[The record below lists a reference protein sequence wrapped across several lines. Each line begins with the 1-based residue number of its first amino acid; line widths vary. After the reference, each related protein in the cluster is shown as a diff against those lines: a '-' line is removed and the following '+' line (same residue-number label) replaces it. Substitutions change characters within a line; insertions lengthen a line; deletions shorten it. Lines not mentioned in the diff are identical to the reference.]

1 MSQFTD
7 FLAKQGLGSITGEG
21 DAAKF
26 ALNQETKDKLKEA
39 GKNLFQKGKA
49 AGTAAGIA
57 QAKYKGD
64 QALIDK
70 QKELSQSNLQ
80 KYGGMAKNLENQIMG
95 GKFDSAAMAKAA
107 SDQMSVAETGRQA
120 AMEQA
125 AKSGGDVVSALRSGD
140 PRAMATGA
148 GLIEGTQAAVNQA
161 NLAAA
166 QDKAAAGQQY
176 AGYDAAQK
184 AKQQQFATN
193 MFDTA
198 KGLELGAEQDIQ
210 QAKMDETQLKAN
222 RMLDAATNYQAFSQL
237 GKSQEKPEEPDNS
250 LPGDNAA
257 NNIVNNTANNT
268 ASTPETPVN
277 TPANSTPTAPEAGGQ
292 MQLKPPKTIGISD
305 VINPEEQL
313 GKGKKLGRLFL
324 DMLGNM
330 PTGAEGLYMGEDGFV
345 TEGEFNHGTNKKAVV
360 DEESGEKE
368 AELTG
373 GEFVFNPKQTNR
385 IESLVEKDN
394 AEGLLKFM
402 RNLLKKPQFKK

>member
-184 AKQQQFATN
+184 GKQQQFATN

-250 LPGDNAA
+250 LPGDSAA
-257 NNIVNNTANNT
+257 NNTVNNT
-268 ASTPETPVN
+268 V
-277 TPANSTPTAPEAGGQ
+277 NSTPAAPDTGGQ
-292 MQLKPPKTIGISD
+292 GRIKDFLSGLSDTKVNPLQPPKTIGSFD
-305 VINPEEQL
+305 VQNIGEQL
-313 GKGKKLGRLFL
+313 GKSKVVGSLLQR
-324 DMLGNM
+324 LGNM
-330 PTGAEGLYMGEDGFV
+330 PIGAEGLYMGEEGFV
-345 TEGEFNHGTNKKAVV
+345 TEGEFNHDTNKKAVV